1 MTEKYNPFLIKGYD
15 GAELFCDRENEVAK
29 LYQNAKNGIDTTLI
43 SPRRMGKTGLIYH
56 FFEFLK
62 KDKNFSA
69 IYVDIY
75 AARSLADF
83 IKLLSVAIL
92 KQFPE
97 TSTIGQMFLKIIK
110 GLRTLISYD
119 GITGEPQLQ
128 FFYQTEGE
136 KQHTLQGLLNF
147 LDSQDTKIV
156 LAIDEFQQIA
166 YFPEK
171 NIEALLRTYIQ
182 QLRNIQFIFCGSRKD
197 MMTEMFSSAKRPFF
211 ASTQYLVLDK
221 IDRKIYADFISKTF
235 RKNNIEIE
243 QNALDF
249 IMEWTKGYT
258 FYTQS
263 VCNMVFLLANKVV
276 DIETVKKSCAELLAN
291 NEAAFFQYRK
301 LLTPAQWEVM
311 IAIAKEGEISQITSK
326 KFVGKYNIGSPADVR
341 RITKALIDKELVLET
356 ITKTETI
363 YQIYDV
369 FLSRWLEREY

>member
-1 MTEKYNPFLIKGYD
+1 MEGKYNPFLIKSYES
-15 GAELFCDRENEVAK
+15 AELFCDRESEVEK

-43 SPRRMGKTGLIYH
+43 SPRRMGKTGLIFR
-56 FFEFLK
+56 FFDFLK
-62 KDKNFSA
+62 KDKNFKS
-69 IYVDIY
+69 IYIDIY
-75 AARSLADF
+75 AARSLSDF
-83 IKLLSVAIL
+83 IKLLSEAIL

-97 TSTIGQMFLKIIK
+97 TTTIGQKFFNIIK
-110 GLRTLISYD
+110 GLRPLISYD
-119 GITGEPQLQ
+119 NISGEPQLQ
-128 FFYQTEGE
+128 IVYQTEGE
-136 KQHTLQGLLNF
+136 KQQTLQGLLTF
-147 LDSQDTKIV
+147 LDSQETKIV

-182 QLRNIQFIFCGSRKD
+182 RLRNVQFVFCGSRKD

-221 IDRKIYADFISKTF
+221 IDKKIYADFITKIF
-235 RKNNIEIE
+235 RKNNVEIE
-243 QNALDF
+243 QDALDF
-249 IMEWTKGYT
+249 ILEWTKTYT

-263 VCNMVFLLANKVV
+263 VCNMAFSRVNKKV
-276 DIETVKKSCAELLAN
+276 DLEVIKKSCAELLKN

-301 LLTPAQWEVM
+301 LLTPAQWEVL
-311 IAIAKEGEISQITSK
+311 IAIAKEDEVTQITSK

-356 ITKTETI
+356 VTKTETI
-363 YQIYDV
+363 YQVYDV

>member
-1 MTEKYNPFLIKGYD
+1 MTEKYNPFLIKGYE

-221 IDRKIYADFISKTF
+221 IDREIYADFISKIF

-249 IMEWTKGYT
+249 IMEWTNGYT

-263 VCNMVFLLANKVV
+263 VCNMAFSLADKVV
-276 DIETVKKSCAELLAN
+276 DIEIVKKSCAELLAN

-311 IAIAKEGEISQITSK
+311 IAIAKEGKISQITSK
-326 KFVGKYNIGSPADVR
+326 NFVGKYNIGSPADVR

>member
-1 MTEKYNPFLIKGYD
+1 MTEKYNPFLIKGYE

-29 LYQNAKNGIDTTLI
+29 LYQHAKNGIDTTLI
-43 SPRRMGKTGLIYH
+43 SPRRMGKTGLIFH

-62 KDKNFSA
+62 KDKNFRA

-83 IKLLSVAIL
+83 IKLLSEAIL

-97 TSTIGQMFLKIIK
+97 NTTLGQMFFNIIK
-110 GLRTLISYD
+110 GLRPLISYD
-119 GITGEPQLQ
+119 RISGEPQLQ
-128 FFYQTEGE
+128 IFYQTEGE

-147 LDSQDTKIV
+147 LDAQETKIV

-211 ASTQYLVLDK
+211 ASTQYLALDK
-221 IDRKIYADFISKTF
+221 IDREIYADFISEIF
-235 RKNNIEIE
+235 RKNGIEIE

-263 VCNMVFLLANKVV
+263 VCNMAFSLADKVV
-276 DIETVKKSCAELLAN
+276 DIQVVKRACAELLAS